1 MCNRIL
7 WMLGEA
13 YEGIIFFRKMFIQ
26 LLEIVRAGGRPTINF
41 FRDSEA
47 NRGLEPPRIPL
58 EPSRFGGRTTYVP
71 QEAGYRADGDKINE
85 VMKTW
90 ETMDRSVVEA
100 FR

>member
-1 MCNRIL
+1 MASTL
-7 WMLGEA
+7 M
-13 YEGIIFFRKMFIQ
+13 Q
-26 LLEIVRAGGRPTINF
+26 QVEIVRDGGRPTINF

-47 NRGLEPPRIPL
+47 NSGLEPPRIPL
-58 EPSRFGGRTTYVP
+58 EPSRFGGRTVYVP
-71 QEAGYRADGDKINE
+71 QEAGYSADGDKINE